1 MFELTQGDLLKA
13 DVEALVNT
21 VNTDGVMGKGIALQF
36 REVYSDNY
44 KAYRKACKSGRLQPG
59 QMFIY
64 YNSLSNPRYIINFP
78 TKRHWRSKS
87 NLEDIKAGLQALVN
101 DVRRLGI
108 KSVAVPPLGCGLGG
122 LSWNDVQPLM
132 RLAFEQLP
140 EVHWLVYEPVNRAE
154 AQKPINSFSRPRM
167 TLGRAVILGL
177 IQRYL
182 VCGLDYEITLLEI
195 HKLVYFL
202 VEAGEELN
210 KVKFVKG
217 HYGPYSD
224 ILRHALEHLNGH
236 FIHFSGS
243 SNPEALITLDP
254 SMKEEVEPYLNNNH
268 DTRARFD
275 RVSKLVEGF
284 ESSFG
289 MELLATV
296 HWAATRE
303 IGGVRPT
310 CEGILKIIQKW
321 NTRKASLMQ
330 PEHIEIAY
338 HRLIEQGWL
347 SPYNLD
353 LTTY

>member
-1 MFELTQGDLLKA
+1 MFKLTKGDLLKA

-21 VNTDGVMGKGIALQF
+21 VNTEGVMGKGIALQF
-36 REVYSDNY
+36 REAYSDNFR
-44 KAYRKACKSGRLQPG
+44 AYRDACKAGRLQPG
-59 QMFIY
+59 QMFIH
-64 YNSLSNPRYIINFP
+64 YNSLNNPRYIINFP
-78 TKRHWRSKS
+78 TKRQWRSKS

-122 LSWNDVQPLM
+122 LSWIEVQWLM

-140 EVHWLVYEPVNRAE
+140 EVHWLVYEPVNMDE
-154 AQKPINSFSRPRM
+154 AQKPKNSSPRPRM
-167 TLGRAVILGL
+167 TLGRAVIIGL

-210 KVKFVKG
+210 KVRFVKG
-217 HYGPYSD
+217 HFGPYSD
-224 ILRHALEHLNGH
+224 VLRHALEHLNGH

-243 SNPEALITLDP
+243 SSPEALITLDP
-254 SMKEEVEPYLNNNH
+254 SMKDEVGPYLDDNR
-268 DTRARFD
+268 DTRDRFD

-284 ESSFG
+284 ETSFG

-303 IGGVRPT
+303 IGEVRPT
-310 CEGILKIIQKW
+310 CEGILRIIQSW
-321 NTRKASLMQ
+321 NTRKARLMQ
-330 PEHIEIAY
+330 PEHIEIAWR
-338 HRLIEQGWL
+338 RLIEQGWL
-347 SPYNLD
+347 LP
-353 LTTY
+353 